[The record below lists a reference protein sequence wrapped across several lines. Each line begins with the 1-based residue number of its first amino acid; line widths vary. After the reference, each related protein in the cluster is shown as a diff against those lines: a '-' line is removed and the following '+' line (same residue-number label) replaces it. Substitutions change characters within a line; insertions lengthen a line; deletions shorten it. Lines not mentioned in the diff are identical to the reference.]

1 MLECLHDGQVPHE
14 GSYRTW
20 KADLHIHT
28 CLSPCAEAEMTPEAI
43 VATAASRGL
52 DVIAICDHNSAE
64 NVRAV
69 AAAAEGRTLTVMGG
83 MEVTSQEEVHVLGL
97 FDGSDAAAL
106 DALERI
112 VYENLPGENDEATF
126 GEQTVYGEDGS
137 VGGRNTHLLIGA
149 TTLSLERVVEAIRD
163 LGGVAI
169 ASHIDREGFGIIGQ
183 LGFVPEGLALDAL
196 ELSTRAGER
205 EQWRSVS
212 RETGLPLVWSSDAHR
227 LDEIGAASTVFEMK
241 SACARE
247 FKGALLSLDGRRVV
261 G

>member
-83 MEVTSQEEVHVLGL
+83 MEITSREEVHVLGL

-137 VGGRNTHLLIGA
+137 VVGRNTHLLIGA

-169 ASHIDREGFGIIGQ
+169 ASHIDREG
-183 LGFVPEGLALDAL
+183 
-196 ELSTRAGER
+196 STR
-205 EQWRSVS
+205 SSS
-212 RETGLPLVWSSDAHR
+212 RRAPASASSGVPCR
-227 LDEIGAASTVFEMK
+227 
-241 SACARE
+241 
-247 FKGALLSLDGRRVV
+247 GRR
-261 G
+261 GCRSSGPPTLTGSTRSARRRPSSR